1 MLSNL
6 FSHLESIEMIKDSQY
21 FSQCTNLMTKDK
33 LLGACVLGGFMLA
46 RYNFYLLIIKASI
59 VRSKL

>member
-46 RYNFYLLIIKASI
+46 RYNFSPHHQ
-59 VRSKL
+59 SSHGT